1 MDHTSPADH
10 TSSTDS
16 ASPTDFRSLAREFFQ
31 AACARPAPMSSRFDG
46 VNRGVIATLSYLRAR
61 GDMTPSEISGCKGI
75 STARVANIL
84 ASLEKKGLVK
94 RIQDTRDRR
103 KIIVRIT
110 EAAALASA
118 RWLGRGAKES
128 GDGAAVEAMRNSF
141 TTLHI
146 DGVVV
151 IGEGEK
157 DKAPMLYTGE
167 NVGMGDGPSLDV
179 AVDPVEGTN
188 LLAYGRPNAIS
199 VMGVA
204 PRGSMFS
211 LDRSFY
217 MQKLVV
223 GSEAKDVVDLD
234 APVDVN
240 LERVAKALG
249 KKVSDLVVFVLDKP
263 RHAKLIEDIRK
274 AGARIT
280 LATDGDVAG
289 ALMAADP
296 RSEVD
301 VMMGTGGTPEGVITA
316 CALKGLGGQILGRLD
331 PQSYPEKEAIQNAGW
346 DLREMLST
354 SDLVKS
360 DDCFFAAT
368 GISGGDFLH
377 GVRYCGRHAITH
389 SMVLRGK
396 TGTIRYVESFH
407 DINRLRQLSAVA
419 Y

>member
-1 MDHTSPADH
+1 MAEAPEKNLAMD
-10 TSSTDS
+10 
-16 ASPTDFRSLAREFFQ
+16 
-31 AACARPAPMSSRFDG
+31 
-46 VNRGVIATLSYLRAR
+46 
-61 GDMTPSEISGCKGI
+61 
-75 STARVANIL
+75 
-84 ASLEKKGLVK
+84 
-94 RIQDTRDRR
+94 
-103 KIIVRIT
+103 IVRIT

-167 NVGMGDGPSLDV
+167 KVGMGDGPVLDV

-223 GSEAKDVVDLD
+223 GAEAKDVVDLD

-301 VMMGTGGTPEGVITA
+301 IMMGTGGTPEGVITA
-316 CALKGLGGQILGRLD
+316 CALRGLGGQILGRLD

-377 GVRYCGRHAITH
+377 GVRYSGRHAITH

-407 DINRLRQLSAVA
+407 DINRLRQLSAVT

>member
-1 MDHTSPADH
+1 MAEAPEKNLAMD
-10 TSSTDS
+10 
-16 ASPTDFRSLAREFFQ
+16 
-31 AACARPAPMSSRFDG
+31 
-46 VNRGVIATLSYLRAR
+46 
-61 GDMTPSEISGCKGI
+61 
-75 STARVANIL
+75 
-84 ASLEKKGLVK
+84 
-94 RIQDTRDRR
+94 
-103 KIIVRIT
+103 IVRIT

-167 NVGMGDGPSLDV
+167 NVGIGDGPSLDV

-354 SDLVKS
+354 NDLVKS

-377 GVRYCGRHAITH
+377 GVRYSGRHAITH

-407 DINRLRQLSAVA
+407 DINRLRQLSAVT